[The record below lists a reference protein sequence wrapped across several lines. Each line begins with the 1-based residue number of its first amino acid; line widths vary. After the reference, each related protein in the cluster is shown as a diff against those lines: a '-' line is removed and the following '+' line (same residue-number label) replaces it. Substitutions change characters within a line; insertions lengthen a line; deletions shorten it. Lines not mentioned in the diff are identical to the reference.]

1 MRHPIDIW
9 LAAVFRFAVSVSR
22 LRVLCNIL
30 VRTARSVFPRATGET
45 RIYVWRGNYRL
56 STANTDTSL
65 DQALDLERNS
75 VGFRIAN
82 KLTIDLENAQ
92 FDDLFDLNVR

>member
-1 MRHPIDIW
+1 
-9 LAAVFRFAVSVSR
+9 
-22 LRVLCNIL
+22 
-30 VRTARSVFPRATGET
+30 VFPRATGET

-65 DQALDLERNS
+65 DQALDLERHT

-82 KLTIDLENAQ
+82 KLAVDLENAQ